1 MSEQRKQIEAARDG
15 ALKKFLRSE
24 FFFNYR
30 HNISAMIGTV
40 IVVLIL
46 LIAIFGPLFAPQDP
60 YDVAGLS
67 LIDPISHRHGLR
79 AVTPGSFWVQTAR
92 GVIC

>member
-46 LIAIFGPLFAPQDP
+46 LIAASAALAALGIIIYKRRKKLHKDK
-60 YDVAGLS
+60 
-67 LIDPISHRHGLR
+67 
-79 AVTPGSFWVQTAR
+79 
-92 GVIC
+92 